1 MTEKYVAAGK
11 IRSIG
16 VSCYYVDEINKFLPQ
31 VNIKPVLV
39 QNEVH
44 PYYQDTDVVN
54 HLHDLDIVVEA

>member
-1 MTEKYVAAGK
+1 MLLHHPGTDDVKAYKAMEKYVAAGK

-16 VSCYYVDEINKFLPQ
+16 VSCYYVKEINEFLPK

-44 PYYQDTDVVN
+44 P
-54 HLHDLDIVVEA
+54 